1 MRLLF
6 QTYTHLFGGLLLTKN
21 SKIIKIKT
29 TLFIQSGFFL
39 YKHYTYIC
47 RMEKEH
53 QIFGIRAIIEAIQAG
68 KEVDKVFIQKEIS
81 GELMKDLM
89 KVMKRANINFSYV
102 PVEKLNRLTPNN
114 HQGAV
119 ATISPIGFI
128 DLEHLVESTIA
139 SGSKPLFLILDQ
151 ISDARN
157 FGAIIRTAECTGV
170 NGIIVQKAG
179 SAPVNGD
186 TVKTSA
192 GAVFNV
198 PICKVEHIK
207 DAIFYLQGSGI
218 KTVAATEKT
227 DQNIYDIALNEPVA
241 IIMGSEDRG
250 INPSVLK
257 IVDEKAKLPMFG
269 TIGSLNV
276 SVACGAFL
284 YETVRQRS

>member
-1 MRLLF
+1 MMSALF
-6 QTYTHLFGGLLLTKN
+6 TFKNFNKTLCQNIKYYLCHSLFRV
-21 SKIIKIKT
+21 I
-29 TLFIQSGFFL
+29 FFC
-39 YKHYTYIC
+39 KHYRYIC
-47 RMEKEH
+47 PMEKEH

-128 DLEHLVESTIA
+128 ELEHLVESTIA
-139 SGSKPLFLILDQ
+139 SGTKPLFLILDQ

-170 NGIIVQKAG
+170 NGIIVQKSG

-227 DQNIYDIALNEPVA
+227 DQNIYDVTLNEPVA
-241 IIMGSEDRG
+241 IIMGSEERG

-269 TIGSLNV
+269 SIGSLNV

>member
-1 MRLLF
+1 
-6 QTYTHLFGGLLLTKN
+6 
-21 SKIIKIKT
+21 
-29 TLFIQSGFFL
+29 
-39 YKHYTYIC
+39 
-47 RMEKEH
+47 MEKENL
-53 QIFGIRAIIEAIQAG
+53 IFGIRTIIEAINAG
-68 KEVDKVFIQKEIS
+68 KEIDKVFIQNES
-81 GELMKDLM
+81 QGDLMKDLM
-89 KVMKRANINFSYV
+89 KAMKQKSINFSYV
-102 PVEKLNRLTPNN
+102 PVEKLNRLTSQN

-119 ATISPIGFI
+119 ATIAPIAFI
-128 DLEHLVESTIA
+128 KLETLVDNIVESGKT
-139 SGSKPLFLILDQ
+139 PLFLILDQ
-151 ISDARN
+151 LSDARN

-170 NGIIVQKAG
+170 DGIIVQKTG

-198 PICKVEHIK
+198 PICKVDHIK

-227 DQNIYDIALNEPVA
+227 EDSIYSISLNEPLA

-257 IVDEKAKLPMFG
+257 IVDEKARLPMFG

-284 YETVRQRS
+284 YEVVRQRS

>member
-1 MRLLF
+1 MF
-6 QTYTHLFGGLLLTKN
+6 FGINFNL
-21 SKIIKIKT
+21 KIICF
-29 TLFIQSGFFL
+29 TLNHRIPTGGFF
-39 YKHYTYIC
+39 YYIC
-47 RMEKEH
+47 TMEKEH
-53 QIFGIRAIIEAIQAG
+53 LIFGIRAIVEAITAG
-68 KEVDKVFIQKEIS
+68 KEVDKVFLQKDAQ
-81 GELMKDLM
+81 GELMKDLL
-89 KVMKRANINFSYV
+89 KVMKRNNVNFTYV
-102 PVEKLNRLTPNN
+102 PIEKLNRLTPNN

-119 ATISPIGFI
+119 ATIAPISFVEI
-128 DLEHLVESTIA
+128 ETLIETVLEKNKT
-139 SGSKPLFLILDQ
+139 PLFLVLDQ

-170 NGIIVQKAG
+170 DGIIVQKSGA
-179 SAPVNGD
+179 APVNGD

-192 GAVFNV
+192 GAVFNI
-198 PICKVEHIK
+198 PICRVEHIK
-207 DAIFYLQGSGI
+207 DAIFFLQGSGI

-227 DQNIYDIALNEPVA
+227 DQTIYDVSLNEPIA

-284 YETVRQRS
+284 YEAVRQRK

>member
-1 MRLLF
+1 MDPL
-6 QTYTHLFGGLLLTKN
+6 K
-21 SKIIKIKT
+21 
-29 TLFIQSGFFL
+29 
-39 YKHYTYIC
+39 
-47 RMEKEH
+47 
-53 QIFGIRAIIEAIQAG
+53 
-68 KEVDKVFIQKEIS
+68 DKVFIQKEIS
-81 GELMKDLM
+81 SELMKDLM
-89 KVMKRANINFSYV
+89 KVMKRANINFTYV

-119 ATISPIGFI
+119 ATISPIDFH
-128 DLEHLVESTIA
+128 DLETIVEKIMETNT
-139 SGSKPLFLILDQ
+139 KPLFLILDQ

-170 NGIIVQKAG
+170 DAIIVQKAG

-192 GAVFNV
+192 GAVFNI

-207 DAIFYLQGSGI
+207 DAIFFLQGSGI

-227 DQNIYDIALNEPVA
+227 DQNIFDLSLNEPLA

-284 YETVRQRS
+284 YEAVRQRQ

>member
-1 MRLLF
+1 
-6 QTYTHLFGGLLLTKN
+6 
-21 SKIIKIKT
+21 
-29 TLFIQSGFFL
+29 
-39 YKHYTYIC
+39 
-47 RMEKEH
+47 MEKEH
-53 QIFGIRAIIEAIQAG
+53 LIFGIRAIIEAINAG
-68 KEVDKVFIQKEIS
+68 KEVDKVFIQKDAQ
-81 GELMKDLM
+81 GDLMQDLM
-89 KVMKRANINFSYV
+89 KTMKKNSINFSYV
-102 PVEKLNRLTPNN
+102 PVEKLNRLTSNN

-119 ATISPIGFI
+119 ATIAPISFVS
-128 DLEHLVESTIA
+128 LESLVEGVIE
-139 SGSKPLFLILDQ
+139 SGKKPLFLILDQ
-151 ISDARN
+151 LSDARN

-170 NGIIVQKAG
+170 DGIIVQKQG

-198 PICKVEHIK
+198 PICKVDHIK

-227 DQNIYDIALNEPVA
+227 EQNIYDIDFSEPVA

-250 INPSVLK
+250 VNPSVLK

-284 YETVRQRS
+284 YETIRQRS

>member
-1 MRLLF
+1 
-6 QTYTHLFGGLLLTKN
+6 
-21 SKIIKIKT
+21 
-29 TLFIQSGFFL
+29 
-39 YKHYTYIC
+39 
-47 RMEKEH
+47 MEKEH
-53 QIFGIRAIIEAIQAG
+53 QIFGIRAIIEAIHAG
-68 KEVDKVFIQKEIS
+68 KEIDKVFIQKDAQ
-81 GELMKDLM
+81 GDLMQELMKTM
-89 KVMKRANINFSYV
+89 KKNNINFSYV

-119 ATISPIGFI
+119 ASIAPIAFVS
-128 DLEHLVESTIA
+128 LETLVDRVVES
-139 SGSKPLFLILDQ
+139 GKKPLFLILDQ
-151 ISDARN
+151 LSDARN

-170 NGIIVQKAG
+170 DGIIVQKQG

-198 PICKVEHIK
+198 PICKVDHIK

-227 DQNIYDIALNEPVA
+227 ENNIYDISLNEPVA

-250 INPSVLK
+250 VNPSVLK

-269 TIGSLNV
+269 TISSLNV

-284 YETVRQRS
+284 YETVRQRG